1 MRKVDGWQSLAE
13 KPDNQII
20 DLAAR
25 SRSIMPTED
34 ASQNYNA
41 TPVRTGGD
49 RGSRRNQMAIAQKL
63 LQNIA
68 TLNEL
73 IEMEWDDVASNPLR
87 EEERKNICLQIENC
101 RAELQNLLER
111 LSDNQN

>member
-1 MRKVDGWQSLAE
+1 MLTG
-13 KPDNQII
+13 
-20 DLAAR
+20 
-25 SRSIMPTED
+25 D
-34 ASQNYNA
+34 ASQNPNT
-41 TPVRTGGD
+41 TPARTGGD

-87 EEERKNICLQIENC
+87 EEERKNICLQI
-101 RAELQNLLER
+101 
-111 LSDNQN
+111 